1 MFALFVIHAAAFSYL
16 FGDNYNL
23 VMSET
28 NFIWA
33 VVAIVCGG
41 IIMFQA
47 LLYFRR
53 KWYEV
58 FLVAHIVLAIFW
70 TVGLWYHVQY
80 RGYVWLVLPSIAVWG
95 FDRAVRLARLFAFGF
110 PQADITLIADETL
123 KVQVQKPK
131 YWKSVPGGH
140 AFIHFWIQNILAE
153 SSIHVY

>member
-1 MFALFVIHAAAFSYL
+1 M
-16 FGDNYNL
+16 
-23 VMSET
+23 
-28 NFIWA
+28 
-33 VVAIVCGG
+33 CG

-80 RGYVWLVLPSIAVWG
+80 RGMFGWFFQVSPFGVLIG
-95 FDRAVRLARLFAFGF
+95 RLDLQDYLLWF

-140 AFIHFWIQNILAE
+140 AFIHFGYKIFLAE

>member
-1 MFALFVIHAAAFSYL
+1 MQWIVGLNYSTFVGYHRHLARIMFALFVIHAAAFSYL

-58 FLVAHIVLAIFW
+58 F
-70 TVGLWYHVQY
+70 
-80 RGYVWLVLPSIAVWG
+80 
-95 FDRAVRLARLFAFGF
+95 
-110 PQADITLIADETL
+110 
-123 KVQVQKPK
+123 
-131 YWKSVPGGH
+131 
-140 AFIHFWIQNILAE
+140 
-153 SSIHVY
+153 